1 MAAVLFI
8 KKKSLTEW
16 TFLCFPSRVM
26 CLMWAVNASKQ
37 GSCGKCFREQDMTD
51 EAGVAEIEG
60 DYTIW
65 HCPADSDSPSILKWK
80 WAGEWTASQQHCVL
94 QHALWAVFTV
104 KISVSHVLQNHFH
117 IAILLGLLF
126 MVWCLYC
133 VWLLYFSPTNV
144 YTICALVMFGVAI
157 KGISWQSKVSSYN
170 QAR

>member
-80 WAGEWTASQQHCVL
+80 WAGEWVDCQPAALCFAACLVGCFHCKDLGVTCPPESL
-94 QHALWAVFTV
+94 PYSHSAGAPFYGMVF
-104 KISVSHVLQNHFH
+104 
-117 IAILLGLLF
+117 ILCMAPVFFPPLMCTQFVPL
-126 MVWCLYC
+126 WCLE
-133 VWLLYFSPTNV
+133 
-144 YTICALVMFGVAI
+144 
-157 KGISWQSKVSSYN
+157 WQ
-170 QAR
+170 